1 MFNPFRKSSARIYT
15 IDPETKAELL
25 KLLAGVEESQ
35 KSRYPRLALMLK
47 LATGYIAMAV
57 FTMAALTFSA
67 FTLYGIQNT
76 TREVAYVDLP
86 AISSLEKLRT
96 SLLAQENYAGKYA
109 ILKDPAFIKLF
120 QQREKE
126 TLAALAALEQ
136 TGAAEETAA
145 LKHVYLQ
152 YQRASAALFAGRGK
166 KGEPRAAATKV
177 LEGVDLV
184 LAQRQEMLQGLVTR
198 GDKLRQSTIKRTI
211 IIACGGFLIA
221 IALAVIIS
229 YRIVAALKRLQTAT
243 HHLAAGDFQYDLV
256 TPVGDELSE
265 LAGNFAKIAERL
277 KALEGTRGA
286 AKPAEATPREAKP
299 GAGGNGAAP

>member
-1 MFNPFRKSSARIYT
+1 MFNPFRKSSAKMYT

-47 LATGYIAMAV
+47 MATGYIAMAV

-76 TREVAYVDLP
+76 TRQVAYVDLP

-109 ILKDPAFIKLF
+109 ILKDPAFIRLF

-126 TLAALAALEQ
+126 TLGALAALEQ
-136 TGAAEETAA
+136 TGAAEEVA

-152 YQRASAALFAGRGK
+152 YQKASAALFAGRAK
-166 KGEPRAAATKV
+166 KGEPRASAIKV

-184 LAQRQEMLQGLVTR
+184 LAQRQEMLQRLVTR
-198 GDKLRQSTIKRTI
+198 ADNLRQSTIKRTI
-211 IIACGGFLIA
+211 IIACGGFLFA
-221 IALAVIIS
+221 IAVAVIIS

-243 HHLAAGDFQYDLV
+243 HHLAAGDFYYEPV

-277 KALEGTRGA
+277 KLLEEQRSGPKPVAHKDDGSDGA
-286 AKPAEATPREAKP
+286 AL
-299 GAGGNGAAP
+299 